1 MAYNAI
7 YWRDELHRYKEDY
20 RKFTEQGRK
29 IVKRYRDVRK
39 DTDYTDARFN
49 ILWSNIKTLKPAIY
63 SRPPKVEVA
72 RRFKDRNDVGRIASM
87 IPERVIDYELRQYSD
102 YHSAVGHCVE
112 DRLLPG
118 RGVAWLR
125 YEPKIEAIEEPQI
138 TDDVESENY
147 ALGQGEGDLETNG
160 LAGEN
165 AEPLEQVVDE
175 RTPVDYVFW
184 EDFAHLSARTWEE
197 VTWVAR
203 RVYMSQEEGVE
214 RFGEIFK
221 EVPLTHSPDKDGED
235 MSTTQALK
243 KAPVWE
249 IWCKSS
255 KKVYWIADHFDEILD
270 EKEDPLKLETFF
282 PCPKPIFATV
292 TTDSLIPVADFKMY
306 QDQADEIDDITGRIQ
321 HLTRALKVM
330 GIYAADEPALAR
342 LMKEGNDAV
351 MVPVTNWPA
360 FVEKGGLQGAIQFLP
375 LNDVVQSLQSLY
387 AARESCK
394 QIIYETTGISDILRG
409 ASVASETATAQQIK
423 SQFASI
429 RLNDMKDDVAR
440 FARDL
445 LRMKAEIICSKYQ
458 PEIILEVSGIAN
470 TPDGQNPELIAQA
483 IALLKNEP
491 MRNFQIDIQTD
502 TLVELDEQGEKQK
515 RVEFLTAAGQFIT
528 QATQAV
534 QVSPEMAPL
543 YMQMLLFG
551 VRGFKAG
558 RELEGVFETTMQDID
573 NSIKAKKEQPPEPS
587 PDQIKAQAEAQ
598 KAQSDLQIEQAK
610 MQMEQQKAQLDAQI
624 EQQKMQF
631 EQQKAQQ
638 EAQLAQWKANLE
650 AETKMAVAQIQA
662 ENALKI
668 KSMDKSTDLVA
679 YDDSGNQQ
687 ASALLQNVLA
697 QSNQALAE
705 NMAQVVGAIQNSN
718 AQQSQVMANMM
729 AHMTRPKQV
738 MRDANGKIIGV
749 Q

>member
-20 RKFTEQGRK
+20 RKFTESGRK
-29 IVKRYRDVRK
+29 IVKRYRDERK
-39 DTDYTDARFN
+39 DSDFTDARFN

-63 SRPPKVEVA
+63 SRPPKIEVS
-72 RRFKDRNDVGRIASM
+72 RRFKDKNDIGRVASM
-87 IPERVIDYELRQYSD
+87 ILERTIDYELRQYSD
-102 YHSAVGHCVE
+102 YHSAMGHCVD

-125 YEPKIEAIEEPQI
+125 YEPKIEEVEEPQI
-138 TDDVESENY
+138 TDDAENEGY
-147 ALGQGEGDLETNG
+147 APRQGEGDLETNG
-160 LAGEN
+160 LAGED
-165 AEPLEQVVDE
+165 AEPLERVTDE

-184 EDFAHLSARTWEE
+184 EDFAHLPARTWEE
-197 VTWVAR
+197 VTWVGR
-203 RVYMSQEEGVE
+203 RVYMSQEEGKE
-214 RFGEIFK
+214 RFGDIFK

-235 MSTTQALK
+235 KATTQSLK

-255 KKVYWIADHFDEILD
+255 KKVYWVADHFDEILD
-270 EKEDPLKLETFF
+270 EKDDPLELETFF

-292 TTDSLIPVADFKMY
+292 TTDSLIPIADFKMY

-330 GIYAADEPALAR
+330 GIYAADEPSLAR

-360 FVEKGGLQGAIQFLP
+360 FVEKGGLQGAVQFLP
-375 LNDVVQSLQSLY
+375 LGDLVQALQSLY
-387 AARESCK
+387 VAREACK

-429 RLNDMKDDVAR
+429 RLSDMKDDVAR

-445 LRMKAEIICSKYQ
+445 LRMKAEVICSKYQ

-470 TPDGQNPELIAQA
+470 TPDGQNPELVAQA

-491 MRNFQIDIQTD
+491 MRNFQIDIETD
-502 TLVELDEQGEKQK
+502 TLVELDEQGEKRN
-515 RVEFLTAAGQFIT
+515 RVEFLQAAGNFIV
-528 QATQAV
+528 QATNAAQAAP
-534 QVSPEMAPL
+534 QMLPL

-558 RELEGVFETTMQDID
+558 RELEGVFETTMQEFDQAQKM
-573 NSIKAKKEQPPEPS
+573 KAQQPPQPNPE
-587 PDQIKAQAEAQ
+587 QIKAQAEAQ
-598 KAQSDLQIEQAK
+598 RAQADLQIEQAK
-610 MQMEQQKAQLDAQI
+610 MQMEQQKAQLDAQM

-638 EAQLAQWKANLE
+638 DAQLAQWKASLE
-650 AETKMAVAQIQA
+650 AETKMAVAQLQA
-662 ENALKI
+662 ENALRI
-668 KSMDKSTDLVA
+668 KGMEKSTDLVA
-679 YDDSGNQQ
+679 YDGAGNQQ
-687 ASALLQNVLA
+687 ASALLQNVLS
-697 QSNQALAE
+697 QSNQALSE
-705 NMAQVVGAIQNSN
+705 NMAQVVGAIQNSH
-718 AQQSQVMANMM
+718 AQQSEVMSNMM

-738 MRDANGKIIGV
+738 MRDANGKIVGV

>member
-29 IVKRYRDVRK
+29 IVKRFRDVRK

-49 ILWSNIKTLKPAIY
+49 ILWSNIKTLKPAVY
-63 SRPPKVEVA
+63 SRPPKVEVS
-72 RRFKDRNDVGRIASM
+72 RRFKDRNDIGRVASM
-87 IPERVIDYELRQYSD
+87 ILERTIDYELRHYSD
-102 YHSAVGHCVE
+102 YNSAMSHTVD

-125 YEPKIEAIEEPQI
+125 YEPKIETVEEPQI
-138 TDDVESENY
+138 TDDAENEGY
-147 ALGQGEGDLETNG
+147 APGQGEGDLETNG
-160 LAGEN
+160 LAGED
-165 AEPLEQVVDE
+165 AEPLERVTDE

-184 EDFAHLSARTWEE
+184 EDFAHLPARTWEE
-197 VTWVAR
+197 VTWVGR

-214 RFGEIFK
+214 RFGDVFK

-235 MSTTQALK
+235 MATTEALK

-255 KKVYWIADHFDEILD
+255 KKVYWLADHFDEILD
-270 EKEDPLKLETFF
+270 EKDDPLELESFF
-282 PCPKPIFATV
+282 PCPKPLFATI

-330 GIYAADEPALAR
+330 GIYAADEPSLAR

-360 FVEKGGLQGAIQFLP
+360 FVEKGGLQGAVQFLP
-375 LNDVVQSLQSLY
+375 LGDVVQALQSLY

-445 LRMKAEIICSKYQ
+445 LRMKAEVICSKYQ
-458 PEIILEVSGIAN
+458 PEIILEISGIAN

-491 MRNFQIDIQTD
+491 MRNFQIDIETD
-502 TLVELDEQGEKQK
+502 TLVELDEQGEKQS
-515 RVEFLTAAGQFIT
+515 RVEFLSAAGNFLT

-534 QVSPEMAPL
+534 QFAPDMAPL
-543 YMQMLLFG
+543 VMQMLLFG

-558 RELEGVFETTMQDID
+558 RELEGMFENTMQDID
-573 NSIKAKKEQPPEPS
+573 KAQKAKAQQPPQPNPE
-587 PDQIKAQAEAQ
+587 QIKAQAEAQ

-610 MQMEQQKAQLDAQI
+610 MQMEQQKAQLEVQL

-631 EQQKAQQ
+631 EQQKVQQ
-638 EAQLAQWKANLE
+638 EAQLTQWKANLE

-662 ENALKI
+662 ENALRI
-668 KSMDKSTDLVA
+668 KSLDKSTDLVS
-679 YDDSGNQQ
+679 YDGEGNQQ
-687 ASALLQNVLA
+687 VSTLLQGVLA

-718 AQQSQVMANMM
+718 AQQSEVMANMM
-729 AHMTRPKQV
+729 ANLSRPKQV
-738 MRDANGKIIGV
+738 VRDQNGKIIGV